1 MYSANISN
9 YKEILFV
16 LDNLCTDTHI
26 ELLSKYGDEY
36 KEYIF
41 DSLLETNEK
50 FVIRLKKDA
59 EPVGLFGLIELD
71 ENSQGIF
78 LLTTDNLHKGN
89 VITFL
94 KSAKRQ
100 IESWEKKYPLIMD
113 LHYKENQ
120 TIKKWLKLLGFK
132 ASEKHQDDKFQI
144 YYKGNIG
151 LYKC

>member
-1 MYSANISN
+1 MYSADISN

-16 LDNLCTDTHI
+16 LENLCIDTHI
-26 ELLSKYGDEY
+26 ELLSKYGDAY

-41 DSLLETNEK
+41 DSLLETEEK
-50 FVIRLKKDA
+50 FVIRLKNNA
-59 EPVGLFGLIELD
+59 QPVGLFGLIEVA
-71 ENSQGIF
+71 ENCQGIF
-78 LLTTDNLHKGN
+78 LLTTDDLHKGN

-94 KSAKRQ
+94 KCAKRQ
-100 IESWEKKYPLIMD
+100 IDLWEKKYPLIMD
-113 LHYKENQ
+113 LHFKENQ

-132 ASEKHQDDKFQI
+132 ASEEHQDDKFQI